1 MQGLGLVMHAGP
13 DRSPRHPGGDVGER
27 LPETYGELGR
37 GLASALDGQQ
47 SGNLRRRP
55 AVTAWPGRTPR
66 ASNSSGNYVGC
77 QVQVAK
83 GDANEGS
90 IKLLNDTP

>member
-1 MQGLGLVMHAGP
+1 VDRLQGRSTG
-13 DRSPRHPGGDVGER
+13 RSPH
-27 LPETYGELGR
+27 
-37 GLASALDGQQ
+37 A
-47 SGNLRRRP
+47 
-55 AVTAWPGRTPR
+55 R

-90 IKLLNDTP
+90 IKLLNDMP

>member
-1 MQGLGLVMHAGP
+1 MSKGYAASNLATCTGAH
-13 DRSPRHPGGDVGER
+13 VG
-27 LPETYGELGR
+27 
-37 GLASALDGQQ
+37 
-47 SGNLRRRP
+47 RP
-55 AVTAWPGRTPR
+55 AGVRTPR

-90 IKLLNDTP
+90 IKLLNDMP

>member
-1 MQGLGLVMHAGP
+1 VQKIRGRKANLAFHLVPALAASNLDTWAGAQRP
-13 DRSPRHPGGDVGER
+13 
-27 LPETYGELGR
+27 
-37 GLASALDGQQ
+37 
-47 SGNLRRRP
+47 RP
-55 AVTAWPGRTPR
+55 AGVRTPR